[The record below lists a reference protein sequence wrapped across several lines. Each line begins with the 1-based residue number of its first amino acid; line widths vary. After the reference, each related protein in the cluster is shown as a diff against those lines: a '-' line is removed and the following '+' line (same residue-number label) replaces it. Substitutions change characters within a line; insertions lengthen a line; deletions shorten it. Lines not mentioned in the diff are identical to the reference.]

1 MSLYETLF
9 VVRPDLTPAKVAE
22 ITKKYT
28 SVITDKGGKVLK
40 QEDCGLRDL
49 AYKIQKNHKA
59 YYVLLNM
66 EAPGEAIIEMER
78 LMRLDENLLRYL
90 TTKIKAV
97 EEGPSCLLEP
107 KHRSNKDDKFETVE
121 ITEGEE

>member
-22 ITKKYT
+22 ITKKYA

-97 EEGPSCLLEP
+97 EEGPSALLEP
-107 KHRSNKDDKFETVE
+107 KHRSNKDDKFETLE

>member
-1 MSLYETLF
+1 
-9 VVRPDLTPAKVAE
+9 
-22 ITKKYT
+22 
-28 SVITDKGGKVLK
+28 
-40 QEDCGLRDL
+40 
-49 AYKIQKNHKA
+49 
-59 YYVLLNM
+59 M
-66 EAPGEAIIEMER
+66 EAPGESIIEMER

-107 KHRSNKDDKFETVE
+107 KHRSNQDDKFETVE

>member
-9 VVRPDLTPAKVAE
+9 VVRPDLTPAKVTE
-22 ITKKYT
+22 VTKKYT
-28 SVITDKGGKVLK
+28 SVITNKGGKILK

-66 EAPGEAIIEMER
+66 EASGEAVIEMER

-90 TTKIKAV
+90 TTKIKKV

>member
-1 MSLYETLF
+1 
-9 VVRPDLTPAKVAE
+9 
-22 ITKKYT
+22 
-28 SVITDKGGKVLK
+28 DKGGKVLK

-66 EAPGEAIIEMER
+66 EAPGEAVIEMER

-97 EEGPSCLLEP
+97 EEGPSVLLEP
-107 KHRSNKDDKFETVE
+107 KSRSRKDDKFETVE